1 MAWLMV
7 SLSYT
12 SPFAMTRLG
21 HMTGH
26 GKLEISIILI
36 VYK

>member
-1 MAWLMV
+1 MVWLI
-7 SLSYT
+7 LS

-21 HMTGH
+21 YMKGR
-26 GKLEISIILI
+26 GGLEISIILI